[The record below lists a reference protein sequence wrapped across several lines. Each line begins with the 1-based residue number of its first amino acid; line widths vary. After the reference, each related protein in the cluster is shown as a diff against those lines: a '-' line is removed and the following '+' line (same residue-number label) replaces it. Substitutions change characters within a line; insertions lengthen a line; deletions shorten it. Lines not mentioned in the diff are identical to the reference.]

1 LREIAAAS
9 DFDFIAAEPRPAR
22 AAKRG
27 KPRKKPGG
35 GFFARMAK
43 IGRYG
48 TPFFAVTALVGLLA
62 AIAVNAMF
70 MQHDRHP
77 APLFGSTVKI
87 EPPRPAPR
95 PQLGALLAD
104 KLPSRTAGPVSA
116 SAGALSA
123 PPVVRDLDDEQAG
136 SPPIAAPPSAGPKK
150 SHDAIGALISGKS
163 AAPAPAAKVA
173 AAAPKAQAA
182 APKLAAP
189 APKTAAEPAPSK
201 SLLSAQRALHKLGA
215 PVAADGHNGAATRKA
230 LETFQRDNHL
240 PVTGELTAQTR
251 KALAARSGLAVE

>member
-22 AAKRG
+22 AAKRA
-27 KPRKKPGG
+27 KARKKPGG

-123 PPVVRDLDDEQAG
+123 PPVVRDLDDEPAAA
-136 SPPIAAPPSAGPKK
+136 PPMAAPPSAGPKK

-163 AAPAPAAKVA
+163 AAAPAAKVA

-182 APKLAAP
+182 APKSAAS
-189 APKTAAEPAPSK
+189 APRTAAEPPPSK

-251 KALAARSGLAVE
+251 KALAARSGLALE